1 MTFAIR
7 APHIRCPE
15 SRALNEYDAL
25 SQKSLVDFLHAD
37 LDLCLRMLKT
47 AHRASDPEHYHST
60 LERVRHGL
68 QVIRNLADRIKHA
81 ESWKTV
87 YERADLLERAM
98 ESLLDRI
105 QSESPGKQHFAH
117 FQAMPLSRDFPRET

>member
-47 AHRASDPEHYHST
+47 AHSASDPEHYHST

-68 QVIRNLADRIKHA
+68 QVIRNLADRIKHP

-87 YERADLLERAM
+87 YNHADQLETPM
-98 ESLLDRI
+98 KSLLDRI
-105 QSESPGKQHFAH
+105 PSESPANHHF
-117 FQAMPLSRDFPRET
+117 